1 MPIMVSGV
9 RVMINLTFVIVMA
22 ARDRDLPGLFGDR
35 RPSLWWRGLFGT
47 FSLILSFAS
56 IAAIG
61 VGESSFLQSSSSIF
75 VGLLAPRVLKVA
87 NPSGVWLA
95 LGAGL
100 LGVALLS
107 HPRLD
112 DVHPLGRLYGLGA
125 GGLAALAYLMIAR
138 AGRSNSPRTVIF
150 YFSLVGLVVHAA
162 AFLFLRPSGPASMEV
177 WSYVI
182 LAGFCATVGQHFLT
196 RAYQEAPAAWNAIAS
211 YSGPVMSLM
220 IAALWFGR
228 WPDGWGVVGAALIV
242 GSGITSAVIHR
253 NRTAEKAKAKS
264 P

>member
-1 MPIMVSGV
+1 ML
-9 RVMINLTFVIVMA
+9 INLSFVIVMA
-22 ARDRDLPGLFGDR
+22 ARDQDLPGLFGDR

-56 IAAIG
+56 IKAIG
-61 VGESSFLQSSSSIF
+61 VGESSFLLSSSSLF

-100 LGVALLS
+100 VGVALLS

-112 DVHPLGRLYGLGA
+112 DLNPLGRLYGLGA

-150 YFSLVGLVVHAA
+150 YFSLVGLIVHAA
-162 AFLFLRPSGPASMEV
+162 AFLFLRPSGPASMEGWV
-177 WSYVI
+177 YV
-182 LAGFCATVGQHFLT
+182 LSAGVCATVGQHFLT

-211 YSGPVMSLM
+211 YSGPVMSLL

-228 WPDGWGVVGAALIV
+228 WPDSWGVIGAVLIV
-242 GSGITSAVIHR
+242 GSGVLSAVFHR
-253 NRTAEKAKAKS
+253 RRSSETQNATS